1 MENLLPLFVVVPLGL
16 AFILPV
22 LKSWK
27 RYGDLVAD
35 IAATLGALLL
45 LVGSAYLL
53 AQERTLIYWVG
64 LGHWDLP
71 VLGIN
76 LVSDGLSRFLL
87 FTVCI
92 VTFVSTVFSVP
103 YMKRYTSKPLYYSLF
118 LLMVA
123 GMNGVVL
130 TGDMFNLFVF
140 LEIASISSYALVAF
154 GCERE
159 ELEASF
165 KYLVLGAIASTLVL
179 FGVGLLYG
187 VTGYLNM
194 GKIASV
200 IGELGA
206 GRHATVLLAGAFL
219 TTGLGLKAAMVPFH
233 AWLPDAHPSAP
244 APISAM
250 LSGVL
255 IKACGVY
262 ALCRILFNVLGAPAY
277 LSVFGTVLI
286 GMGALS
292 MIVGVLLAVGQWDF
306 KRLLAYHSISQMGY
320 VVLGLGVG
328 GLALAKS
335 PGSAAGGLAI
345 FGALFHLFNHA
356 MFKSCLF
363 LSSGAIEHATG
374 TRLLKKMGGLGH
386 RMPLTSACCRIAA
399 LSISG
404 VPPFNGFWSKLII
417 IVAVIQAGHYGL
429 GALTVLV
436 SFLTLVS
443 FVKVQRYAL
452 HGDVP
457 AHLGSVRE
465 APGLMGLALVLL
477 AFVCTVGG
485 VGSLVMHERWLKPAQ
500 EALSDGVGY
509 AKTVLPEE
517 PASPTPDPAPPADET
532 SQGPVRPIPEGVEDL
547 SLAWRVN
554 RPHERAAAIRE
565 GPDRHPIP

>member
-1 MENLLPLFVVVPLGL
+1 MESLLPLFIAIPLGA
-16 AFILPV
+16 AFIMPV
-22 LKSWK
+22 LKYWK
-27 RYGDLVAD
+27 RGGDALAD
-35 IAATLGALLL
+35 LIAALCTLLL
-45 LVGSAYLL
+45 LLGSGYLI
-53 AQERTLIYWVG
+53 AQQDVLTYWIG
-64 LGHWDLP
+64 MGHWGWP
-71 VLGIN
+71 VIGIN
-76 LVSDGLSRFLL
+76 LVCDGLSRFLL
-87 FTVCI
+87 LTVCI
-92 VTFVSTVFSVP
+92 VTFAATVFSIP
-103 YMKRYTSKPLYYSLF
+103 YMKRYTDRPLYYSLF
-118 LLMVA
+118 LLMVS

-165 KYLVLGAIASTLVL
+165 KYLVLGSISSTLVL
-179 FGVGLLYG
+179 FGVGMMYG

-194 GKIASV
+194 GKIGVTVA
-200 IGELGA
+200 ELGA

-255 IKACGVY
+255 IKASGVY
-262 ALCRILFNVLGAPAY
+262 ALCRVLFNVLGTPTY
-277 LSVFGTVLI
+277 LSVFGPVLM
-286 GMGALS
+286 GLGALS

-320 VVLGLGVG
+320 VVLALGVG
-328 GLALAKS
+328 GVAMAAPSSDAVK
-335 PGSAAGGLAI
+335 AAGGLAI

-356 MFKSCLF
+356 IFKSCLF
-363 LSSGAIEHATG
+363 LSSGSIEHSAG
-374 TRLLKKMGGLGH
+374 TRRLKEMGGLAH
-386 RMPLTSACCRIAA
+386 RMPVTSLCCRVAA

-417 IVAVIQAGHYGL
+417 IIAVIQAGHPWL

-452 HGDVP
+452 QGDVP
-457 AHLGSVRE
+457 EHLRSVRE
-465 APGLMGLALVLL
+465 APALMGLALAML
-477 AFVCTVGG
+477 ALVCTIGG
-485 VGSLVMHERWLKPAQ
+485 IGSLLFHSQWIEPAKAAVMR
-500 EALSDGVGY
+500 GVGY
-509 AKTVLPEE
+509 ADTVLP
-517 PASPTPDPAPPADET
+517 TAPEHKIET
-532 SQGPVRPIPEGVEDL
+532 AQLPKGPRP
-547 SLAWRVN
+547 
-554 RPHERAAAIRE
+554 
-565 GPDRHPIP
+565 